1 MVPIL
6 QRDTLLP
13 CNYNTQL
20 PADICSQD
28 CGGVPFGGRQY
39 DRCGVCGG
47 DGSSCKVTA
56 TCPILNCTICCGC
69 DEFLRPVLPDLCGK
83 CGGDNSTCQGCD
95 RVPFSG
101 RLTDQCGVC
110 GGDGS
115 TCTGC
120 DGGVHSEKV
129 RDLCGVCEGG
139 NRNRDVCG
147 VCVADNQMQGATCAG
162 CDGVPFRFAHSDMPV
177 FYVFLQCVFLT
188 FSIFNQYIPSSPC
201 I

>member
-1 MVPIL
+1 MT
-6 QRDTLLP
+6 D
-13 CNYNTQL
+13 
-20 PADICSQD
+20 
-28 CGGVPFGGRQY
+28 
-39 DRCGVCGG
+39 GG

-56 TCPILNCTICCGC
+56 ACPISNCSICCGC
-69 DEFLRPVLPDLCGK
+69 DELLRPVLPDLCGK
-83 CGGDNSTCQGCD
+83 CEGDNSTCQGCD

-139 NRNRDVCG
+139 NSNRDVCG
-147 VCVADNQMQGATCAG
+147 VCVTDIQWQVLLVL
-162 CDGVPFRFAHSDMPV
+162 GVM
-177 FYVFLQCVFLT
+177 VFLSGLLELKYVRLYFLC
-188 FSIFNQYIPSSPC
+188 PGC
-201 I
+201 IHSLLPFLFVLGPHLF